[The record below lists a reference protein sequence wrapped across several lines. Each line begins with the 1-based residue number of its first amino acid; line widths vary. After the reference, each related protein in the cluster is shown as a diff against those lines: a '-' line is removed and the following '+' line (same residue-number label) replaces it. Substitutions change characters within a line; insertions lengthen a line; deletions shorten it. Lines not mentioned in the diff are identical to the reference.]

1 MERGLQRYRS
11 HTPISHFA
19 AVTQLAI
26 YSHTIMQGVP
36 MSSNIPV
43 VRASVG
49 LIVTMLA
56 LTACA
61 KQDTAADTTAVAAA
75 PIDTAKPAAAAAPND
90 AQIAHIAVT
99 ANAIDSAA
107 GVMAKQKGSAKAV
120 KDFAQAMIN
129 DHAAV
134 NKQAVALATKLN
146 VTPEDNETSRQL
158 KSGADQSQANLQ
170 GLTGAAFDSAYI
182 AHEVEYH
189 QAVLDA
195 LDRTLVPGAQNA
207 ELKGLLEK
215 VRPNFAA
222 HLERAKSVQASLG
235 KK

>member
-1 MERGLQRYRS
+1 M
-11 HTPISHFA
+11 
-19 AVTQLAI
+19 
-26 YSHTIMQGVP
+26 
-36 MSSNIPV
+36 
-43 VRASVG
+43 
-49 LIVTMLA
+49 
-56 LTACA
+56 ACA
-61 KQDTAADTTAVAAA
+61 KQDTAADTTAATAA
-75 PIDTAKPAAAAAPND
+75 PPVDTAKPAAAAAPND
-90 AQIAHIAVT
+90 AQIAHVAVT

-107 GVMAKQKGSAKAV
+107 GVMARQKGSAKAV
-120 KDFAQAMIN
+120 KDFAQTMIT
-129 DHAAV
+129 DHGAV

-146 VTPEDNETSRQL
+146 VQPEDNDISRQL

-170 GLTGAAFDSAYI
+170 GLTGASFDSAYI

-222 HLERAKSVQASLG
+222 HLERAKNIQASLG